1 MSQDIT
7 GFLKKTNRQKQGY
20 TLCIISLYLRIDQVF
35 DQSAEKPSRNFL
47 HNELENHN
55 LREKSLS
62 MVIFHSYVT
71 NYQRVLQNIEQL
83 QSIHLGGFPLE

>member
-1 MSQDIT
+1 MSQEIT
-7 GFLKKTNRQKQGY
+7 GLKKNKQKQGY

-35 DQSAEKPSRNFL
+35 HQSAEKPSGNFL
-47 HNELENHN
+47 HNELENHHF